1 MANAN
6 RTTDKPTRPPGI
18 GIGRDARLE
27 GADAVDRFM
36 TVPGE
41 DWRNGRLTTGWGCRE
56 PGRLV
61 LNIGTA
67 RALLEENRGAVTSRR
82 FRENQ
87 VTPGPSGVLSHLSPD
102 GRSVRI
108 RAYPE

>member
-41 DWRNGRLTTGWGCRE
+41 D
-56 PGRLV
+56 
-61 LNIGTA
+61 
-67 RALLEENRGAVTSRR
+67 
-82 FRENQ
+82 
-87 VTPGPSGVLSHLSPD
+87 
-102 GRSVRI
+102 
-108 RAYPE
+108 